1 MNIKK
6 FHVFCSCIKCKVEIT
21 TANLN
26 AHYESCYVN
35 TCVHCG
41 EVISRK
47 NKFCSKTC
55 SAKFNNT
62 RWTAEQRKKQGQT
75 LSTNM
80 TKPKAVITG
89 SCVLCSTEYNTTN
102 KRQNICNSCSNMHST
117 EKQKR
122 VHAITRFCPKCG
134 KFEFTFGRFQ
144 TETCPTCRTL
154 VEYRVS
160 CTFTHDLNAYP
171 DEYDLKLLQ
180 EHGMFHPKKNPKGVS
195 RDHLYSVFDGY
206 NNKIDP
212 AIMKHPAN
220 CQLMLQGDNTRKNSN
235 SSITLEEL
243 TERIRV
249 WNQRHS

>member
-102 KRQNICNSCSNMHST
+102 KRQNICNSCSNIHST

-144 TETCPTCRTL
+144 TESKKSFGWPEKKIVIGDYFDQSPWFTDSGWTHESLGFRDDWMAGKLFYQRKYNLVHGHARPFLLGTCL
-154 VEYRVS
+154 
-160 CTFTHDLNAYP
+160 
-171 DEYDLKLLQ
+171 
-180 EHGMFHPKKNPKGVS
+180 
-195 RDHLYSVFDGY
+195 
-206 NNKIDP
+206 
-212 AIMKHPAN
+212 
-220 CQLMLQGDNTRKNSN
+220 
-235 SSITLEEL
+235 
-243 TERIRV
+243 
-249 WNQRHS
+249 